1 MTQHSMRHPL
11 QLIVSLGQIYGL
23 VLYYGTSMFDHYH
36 YNIAYSRPEAYYFW
50 GYYFLM
56 NFFWIVFP
64 GSEFDL
70 CIINMGR
77 SPNLRFF
84 TTVLMYNSCRAISTA
99 MKAFH
104 KNEPTP
110 KMNLR
115 SSGKKAL

>member
-1 MTQHSMRHPL
+1 MRHPL

-64 GSEFDL
+64 GSEL
-70 CIINMGR
+70 VLALAIWEIHLTTG
-77 SPNLRFF
+77 FF